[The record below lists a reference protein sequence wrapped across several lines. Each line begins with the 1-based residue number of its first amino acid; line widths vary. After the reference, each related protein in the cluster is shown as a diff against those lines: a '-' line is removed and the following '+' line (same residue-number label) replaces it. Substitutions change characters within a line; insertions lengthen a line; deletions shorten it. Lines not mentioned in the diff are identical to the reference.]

1 MKNDM
6 KKPMATPNA
15 ALKKEASPKKAAAPK
30 KPSRWSKFR
39 MFWKDDQKSF
49 GIRTVEDDERQASR
63 LLVWTTALTLFVAL
77 IWAGV
82 SSLDEITRG
91 QGKVIPSS
99 REQVIQ
105 SLDSGVLREML
116 VREGDVVE
124 KDQILLQM
132 DDARS
137 GAGYREAN
145 EKYLSLL
152 AISARLR
159 AEAYDTPLVFPPE
172 LKDEDQLVKQ
182 ETQAYKARKLAL
194 AESLQALDASL
205 AAITREVTL
214 TAPLVKNG
222 VMSEVELLRLKRQQ
236 ADLMGQRAERKN
248 RYITDANNELTR
260 VSSELSQTKESA
272 SAREDAFLH
281 TTIKSPMKGVVKNVQ
296 VTTIGGVIQAGQP
309 ILEIVPTEDE
319 MLVEAYVK
327 PSEVAFLKVGQKA
340 VVKLSSYDFNKY
352 GGLDGELEHL
362 SPDTLKDE
370 RQQRKPGAT
379 PADMEEGFYRIL
391 VRIKDTN
398 LVRKGTKI
406 EPTPGM
412 TATVEIRTG
421 QKTVLEYLFRPLQNV
436 SQAFRER

>member
-1 MKNDM
+1 MID
-6 KKPMATPNA
+6 T
-15 ALKKEASPKKAAAPK
+15 LKKVVQPNTSG
-30 KPSRWSKFR
+30 
-39 MFWKDDQKSF
+39 F
-49 GIRTVEDDERQASR
+49 GMKTVEDDERQASR
-63 LLVWTTALTLFVAL
+63 FLVWATATTLVVAL
-77 IWAGV
+77 AWAGFF
-82 SSLDEITRG
+82 SLDEITRG

-105 SLDSGVLREML
+105 SLDSGVLREMM

-124 KDQILLQM
+124 RDQVLLQM

-145 EKYLSLL
+145 EKYLALVAL
-152 AISARLR
+152 AARLR
-159 AEAYDTPLVFPPE
+159 AEAYNGPLAFPDE
-172 LKDEDQLVKQ
+172 LKSEPQLMRQ
-182 ETQAYKARKLAL
+182 ETQAFNARKMAL
-194 AESLQALDASL
+194 SESLQALDASL
-205 AAITREVTL
+205 AAVTRELAL
-214 TAPLVKNG
+214 TTPLVKDG

-260 VSSELSQTKESA
+260 VSSELSQTKENA
-272 SAREDAFLH
+272 SAREDAYLH

-340 VVKLSSYDFNKY
+340 VVKLTSYDFNKY

-362 SPDTLKDE
+362 SPDTLKDD
-370 RQQRKPGAT
+370 RQQRRPGAS
-379 PADMEEGFYRIL
+379 PVDLEEGFYRIM
-391 VRIKDTN
+391 VRIKDPN
-398 LVRKGTKI
+398 RVRKGLKI
-406 EPTPGM
+406 DPTPGM

-436 SQAFRER
+436 SQALRER

>member
-1 MKNDM
+1 MMSKLKM
-6 KKPMATPNA
+6 YLAKLAVLWA
-15 ALKKEASPKKAAAPK
+15 WIRALGQDDKKAAG
-30 KPSRWSKFR
+30 
-39 MFWKDDQKSF
+39 F
-49 GIRTVEDDERQASR
+49 GVRTVEDDEREASR
-63 LLVWTTALTLFVAL
+63 MLVWVTAGVLLFGV
-77 IWAGV
+77 IWAGFF
-82 SSLDEITRG
+82 SLDEITRG

-105 SLDSGVLREML
+105 SLDSGVLREMM
-116 VREGDVVE
+116 VREGDLVE
-124 KDQILLQM
+124 KDQVLLQM

-152 AISARLR
+152 AIAARLR
-159 AEAYDTPLVFPPE
+159 AESSDMPLAFPPE
-172 LKDEDQLVKQ
+172 LKDETQLITQ
-182 ETQAYKARKLAL
+182 ETQAYKARKQAL
-194 AESLQALDASL
+194 TESLQALDASL
-205 AAITREVTL
+205 AAITREITL
-214 TAPLVKNG
+214 TAPLVKGG

-260 VSSELSQTKESA
+260 VSSELSQTKENA
-272 SAREDAFLH
+272 AAREDAFLH
-281 TTIKSPMKGVVKNVQ
+281 TTIKSQMKGIVKNVQ
-296 VTTIGGVIQAGQP
+296 VTTVGGVIQAGQP

-327 PSEVAFLKVGQKA
+327 PSEVAFLKVGQAA

-370 RQQRKPGAT
+370 RQQRKPGAN
-379 PADMEEGFYRIL
+379 PADMEEGYYRIL

-398 LVRKGTKI
+398 LVRKGKKI
-406 EPTPGM
+406 EATPGM

-436 SQAFRER
+436 SQALRER

>member
-1 MKNDM
+1 MND
-6 KKPMATPNA
+6 KTTWMARLQSTWV
-15 ALKKEASPKKAAAPK
+15 KWREV
-30 KPSRWSKFR
+30 WQ
-39 MFWKDDQKSF
+39 DDKSL
-49 GIRTVEDDERQASR
+49 GVRTVEDDERQASR
-63 LLVWTTALTLFVAL
+63 VLVWSTAATLFFGL
-77 IWAGV
+77 LWAGLF
-82 SSLDEITRG
+82 SLDEITRG

-116 VREGDVVE
+116 VREGDEVE

-132 DDARS
+132 EDARS
-137 GAGYREAN
+137 GAGYREAR
-145 EKYLSLL
+145 EKYLALL
-152 AISARLR
+152 AIAARLR
-159 AEAYDTPLVFPPE
+159 AESTHSDLAFPAE
-172 LKDEDQLVKQ
+172 LKEAPQLIKQ
-182 ETQAYKARKLAL
+182 ETQAYQARKLAL
-194 AESLQALDASL
+194 AESLQAVDASL
-205 AAITREVTL
+205 TAITREITL
-214 TAPLVKNG
+214 TAPLVKGG

-248 RYITDANNELTR
+248 RYITDANTELTR
-260 VSSELSQTKESA
+260 VNSELSQTKENA
-272 SAREDAFLH
+272 SAREDAYLS

-296 VTTIGGVIQAGQP
+296 VTTVGGVIQAGQA

-370 RQQRKPGAT
+370 RQQRRPGAN
-379 PADMEEGFYRIL
+379 PVDMEEGYYRIL
-391 VRIKDTN
+391 VRIKDAN
-398 LVRKGTKI
+398 LVRKGVKI
-406 EPTPGM
+406 EATPGM
-412 TATVEIRTG
+412 TAIVEIRTG

-436 SQAFRER
+436 TQALRER

>member
-1 MKNDM
+1 MKDKLKALRSM
-6 KKPMATPNA
+6 WAKFCELWQDDKQA
-15 ALKKEASPKKAAAPK
+15 AG
-30 KPSRWSKFR
+30 
-39 MFWKDDQKSF
+39 F
-49 GIRTVEDDERQASR
+49 GVRTVEDDEREASR
-63 LLVWTTALTLFVAL
+63 MLVWVT
-77 IWAGV
+77 AGV
-82 SSLDEITRG
+82 LFFGLVWAAAFSLDEITRG

-116 VREGDVVE
+116 VREGDMVE
-124 KDQILLQM
+124 KDQVLLQM
-132 DDARS
+132 DDART

-145 EKYLSLL
+145 EKYQALL
-152 AISARLR
+152 ATATRLR
-159 AEAYDTPLVFPPE
+159 AEANDTPLTFPKE
-172 LKDEDQLVKQ
+172 LDNEPALRDQ
-182 ETQAYKARKLAL
+182 EAHAYKARKQAL
-194 AESLQALDASL
+194 VDSMQALDASL
-205 AAITREVTL
+205 AAITREISL
-214 TAPLVKNG
+214 TAPLVKSG

-236 ADLMGQRAERKN
+236 AELMGQRAERKN

-260 VSSELSQTKESA
+260 VSSELSQTKENA
-272 SAREDAFLH
+272 SAREDALMH

-296 VTTIGGVIQAGQP
+296 VTTVGGVIQAGQP

-362 SPDTLKDE
+362 SPDTMKDE
-370 RQQRKPGAT
+370 RQQRKPGAN
-379 PADMEEGFYRIL
+379 PVDMEEGYYRIL
-391 VRIKDTN
+391 VRIKDAN
-398 LVRKGTKI
+398 LVRKGKTI
-406 EPTPGM
+406 APTPGM

-436 SQAFRER
+436 SQALRER

>member
-1 MKNDM
+1 M
-6 KKPMATPNA
+6 
-15 ALKKEASPKKAAAPK
+15 
-30 KPSRWSKFR
+30 RSK
-39 MFWKDDQKSF
+39 QF
-49 GIRTVEDDERQASR
+49 GISTVEDDEREASR
-63 LLVWTTALTLFVAL
+63 ILVWATGATLVVALT
-77 IWAGV
+77 WAGFF
-82 SSLDEITRG
+82 SLDEITRG

-124 KDQILLQM
+124 KDQVLLQM

-152 AISARLR
+152 AIAARLR
-159 AEAYDTPLVFPPE
+159 AEANNTPLTFPPQLHAE
-172 LKDEDQLVKQ
+172 KQLVLQ
-182 ETQAYKARKLAL
+182 ETQAYEARKLAL
-194 AESLQALDASL
+194 AESLVALDSSL
-205 AAITREVTL
+205 SAITREITM
-214 TAPLVKNG
+214 TAPLVQGG

-236 ADLMGQRAERKN
+236 AELMGQRAERKN
-248 RYITDANNELTR
+248 RYLTDANNELTR
-260 VSSELSQTKESA
+260 VSSELSQTKENA
-272 SAREDAFLH
+272 SARQDAFLH
-281 TTIKSPMKGVVKNVQ
+281 TTVKSPMKGVVKNVQ
-296 VTTIGGVIQAGQP
+296 VTTVGGVIQAGQP

-362 SPDTLKDE
+362 SPDTLKDD
-370 RQQRKPGAT
+370 RQQRKPGAN

-391 VRIKDTN
+391 VRIKDPN
-398 LVRKGTKI
+398 RVRKGLKL

-436 SQAFRER
+436 SQALSDR

>member
-1 MKNDM
+1 MMNMM
-6 KKPMATPNA
+6 KKPA
-15 ALKKEASPKKAAAPK
+15 ANKPSAPKKAPVPK
-30 KPSRWSKFR
+30 KPSRWAKFWA
-39 MFWKDDQKSF
+39 FWQDDHKRAGF

-77 IWAGV
+77 IWAGF

-116 VREGDVVE
+116 VREGDMVE
-124 KDQILLQM
+124 KDQVLLQM

-172 LKDEDQLVKQ
+172 LKEEDQLVKQ
-182 ETQAYKARKLAL
+182 ESQAYKARKLAL

-281 TTIKSPMKGVVKNVQ
+281 ATIKSPMKGVVKNVQ

-362 SPDTLKDE
+362 SPDTMKDE

-406 EPTPGM
+406 EATPGM